1 MTHNRPLLK
10 RPRTPL
16 ESTKSDSIDF
26 GLDPLEIALR
36 DWGELDERMVLAMQR
51 KGNRVVEW
59 KL

>member
-1 MTHNRPLLK
+1 MTRNRPLLK

-16 ESTKSDSIDF
+16 ESTKSDTIDF
-26 GLDPLEIALR
+26 GRDLLGIALR
-36 DWGELDERMVLAMQR
+36 DRGELDEGMVLAMQR